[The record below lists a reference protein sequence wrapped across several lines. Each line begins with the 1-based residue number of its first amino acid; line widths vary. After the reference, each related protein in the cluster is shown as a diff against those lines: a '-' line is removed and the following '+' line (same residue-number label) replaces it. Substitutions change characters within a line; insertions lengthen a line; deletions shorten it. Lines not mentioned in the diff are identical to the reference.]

1 MIRPARLALAIA
13 LLAAGCSRADDSGWS
28 AFLAAPSIAGMEALS
43 TALATCEKARAG
55 NAPDSCFAQT
65 GLTEARFGK
74 LLGLAR
80 AGSEP
85 AIRMAMIVRPYAGG
99 VADWGQ
105 RIDASFGRL
114 LDAQPR
120 LLLTTA
126 KKQCVPPAM
135 VGIGGKGAASRA
147 RARALEAIH
156 DPELAPSRDAAL
168 KAARRSRPGPG

>member
-1 MIRPARLALAIA
+1 
-13 LLAAGCSRADDSGWS
+13 
-28 AFLAAPSIAGMEALS
+28 MEALS
-43 TALATCEKARAG
+43 TKLATCEKARAG

-105 RIDASFGRL
+105 RIDASFGNL
-114 LDAQPR
+114 LDAKP
-120 LLLTTA
+120 LLLLSTA
-126 KKQCVPPAM
+126 AKQCIPPAM
-135 VGIGGKGAASRA
+135 VGVGSAGAASRA
-147 RARALEAIH
+147 RALEKID
-156 DPELAPSRDAAL
+156 DPELAPYRDAAL
-168 KAARRSRPGPG
+168 EAAGRSRPRPS